1 MCYNNCLMKIFTK
14 WFFLVKMYF
23 ETKYTVFVNI
33 FIVSLVRYRALFIT
47 VLFGVWTGNEIQ
59 CSKNGVQMIVLKHS

>member
-1 MCYNNCLMKIFTK
+1 
-14 WFFLVKMYF
+14 MYY
-23 ETKYTVFVNI
+23 ENEYTVFVNM

-59 CSKNGVQMIVLKHS
+59 CSKIGVQMIVFKHS

>member
-1 MCYNNCLMKIFTK
+1 
-14 WFFLVKMYF
+14 MYF
-23 ETKYTVFVNI
+23 ENKYTVFVNI

-47 VLFGVWTGNEIQ
+47 VRFGVWTGNEIQ